1 MKLAVFL
8 GVMLLLTI
16 SAFVGYRMIVVAEI
30 EKLELALQTAL
41 NNQQVLENTIQTQ
54 NDQIVQALESAK
66 KTQQQIQSLNTR
78 YTESQAQVTNL
89 RNKFAN
95 HNLEGMAL
103 AKPALLEGKI
113 NKASAR
119 VLENLNLIT
128 NPDQFDEELTD
139 VASMGDKTD
148 NKILSIPKTKN
159 KY

>member
-1 MKLAVFL
+1 MKLAIFL
-8 GVMLLLTI
+8 GIMLLLTI

-30 EKLELALQTAL
+30 EKLELALQVAL
-41 NNQQVLENTIQTQ
+41 NNQQVLENTIQAQ

-78 YTESQAQVTNL
+78 YSESQAQVTNL

-103 AKPALLEGKI
+103 AKPALLQGKI

-119 VLENLNLIT
+119 VLENLNVIT

-139 VASMGDKTD
+139 TATATV
-148 NKILSIPKTKN
+148 N
-159 KY
+159 